1 MGCELI
7 LSPVLPIQLVRLALP
22 LILASGAALAQT
34 APQPT
39 EAPPPPAAAQAPVT
53 PAAETAPAPPP
64 PAPDRGDFKVVY
76 EKVKSP
82 DNRELQEIFR
92 GTQLLEET
100 ARALNEKLALPADVT
115 IAPRE
120 CGAADATWEADKHRI
135 SICYELVGDFAELFL
150 RAAKAVDAEKAGA
163 AVGAANLF
171 VVFHETGHAL
181 ISLYQLPV
189 AGHEEEEAAD
199 QIATLI
205 LLGSGKE
212 GGSTA
217 VDCASTLLA
226 QEKNAAVR
234 ARLAKL
240 PFWSGHGF
248 NEARLTDILCWVY
261 GRDPQA
267 FQELVGD
274 GTLPASRAA
283 GCAAE
288 YEKVA
293 KTWEQ
298 PLAPYL
304 KGWTLLPPP
313 PPPPPPAEP
322 PSPPTSPPPP
332 RP

>member
-1 MGCELI
+1 
-7 LSPVLPIQLVRLALP
+7 VLQAVRRLALP
-22 LILASGAALAQT
+22 LILVSGAALAQPPAET
-34 APQPT
+34 
-39 EAPPPPAAAQAPVT
+39 PPPAAPAPPVEA
-53 PAAETAPAPPP
+53 PPAPPP

-100 ARALNEKLALPADVT
+100 ARALNEKLSLPADVT

-120 CGAADATWEADKHRI
+120 CGAADATWEADRHRI

-150 RAAKAVDAEKAGA
+150 RAAKTVDAGKAGA
-163 AVGAANLF
+163 AVGASNLF
-171 VVFHETGHAL
+171 VVFHETGDAL
-181 ISLYQLPV
+181 ITLYQLPV
-189 AGHEEEEAAD
+189 AGREEEAAD

-217 VDCASTLLA
+217 IDSASVLLA
-226 QEKNAAVR
+226 QEKNAEVR
-234 ARLAKL
+234 AKLARL

-274 GTLPASRAA
+274 GTLPAPRAQ

-288 YEKVA
+288 YETVA
-293 KTWEQ
+293 KTWAE

-304 KGWTLLPPP
+304 KGWTLLPA
-313 PPPPPPAEP
+313 PPPPPAPAEP
-322 PSPPTSPPPP
+322 ASPPPP
-332 RP
+332 PSPAPPRP

>member
-1 MGCELI
+1 MPI
-7 LSPVLPIQLVRLALP
+7 LPAVRRLALS
-22 LILASGAALAQT
+22 LILVSGAALAQS
-34 APQPT
+34 APQPP
-39 EAPPPPAAAQAPVT
+39 EPPPAAAPAQP
-53 PAAETAPAPPP
+53 PAAPGTETAPAPPP

-82 DNRELQEIFR
+82 DIRELQEIFR

-100 ARALNEKLALPADVT
+100 ARALNEKLSLPADVVIT
-115 IAPRE
+115 PRE
-120 CGAADATWEADKHRI
+120 CGAADATWEADKRRI

-150 RAAKAVDAEKAGA
+150 RAAKQPDASQAGNAVA
-163 AVGAANLF
+163 AASLF
-171 VVFHETGHAL
+171 MVFHEAGHAL

-189 AGHEEEEAAD
+189 AGHEEEAAD

-212 GGSTA
+212 GGTTA
-217 VDCASTLLA
+217 VDSTSTLLA

-234 ARLAKL
+234 ARLARL

-274 GTLPASRAA
+274 GTLPAARAQ

-293 KTWEQ
+293 KTWDQ

-322 PSPPTSPPPP
+322 ASPPPSSSPPP

>member
-1 MGCELI
+1 MLRARSVPSLAFSLI
-7 LSPVLPIQLVRLALP
+7 LV
-22 LILASGAALAQT
+22 SGAAVAQS
-34 APQPT
+34 APQPPV
-39 EAPPPPAAAQAPVT
+39 APPAAA
-53 PAAETAPAPPP
+53 PAQPPAIETAPAPPP

-100 ARALNEKLALPADVT
+100 ARALNEKLSLPADVT
-115 IAPRE
+115 ISPRE
-120 CGAADATWEADKHRI
+120 CGAADATWEADKRRI
-135 SICYELVGDFAELFL
+135 SICYELVGDFAALFL
-150 RAAKAVDAEKAGA
+150 RAMKQPDASQVGSSVA
-163 AVGAANLF
+163 AASLF
-171 VVFHETGHAL
+171 VVFHEAGHAL
-181 ISLYQLPV
+181 IHLYQLPV
-189 AGHEEEEAAD
+189 AGREEEAAD

-212 GGSTA
+212 GGTTA
-217 VDCASTLLA
+217 VDSTSTLLT
-226 QEKNAAVR
+226 QEKSSGVR
-234 ARLAKL
+234 AQLAKL

-261 GRDPQA
+261 GRDPQS

-274 GTLPASRAA
+274 GTLPAARAG

-288 YEKVA
+288 YETVA
-293 KTWEQ
+293 KTWSE

-313 PPPPPPAEP
+313 APTEP
-322 PSPPTSPPPP
+322 PSPPPPSSPPPP

>member
-1 MGCELI
+1 
-7 LSPVLPIQLVRLALP
+7 LPIRRLAL
-22 LILASGAALAQT
+22 LLAFIASAAVAQQSP
-34 APQPT
+34 APPASDNPQPPAP
-39 EAPPPPAAAQAPVT
+39 EAQ
-53 PAAETAPAPPP
+53 PAPPP
-64 PAPDRGDFKVVY
+64 PPAKAADAGDFKVVY

-82 DNRELQEIFR
+82 DIRELQEIFR

-100 ARALNEKLALPADVT
+100 ARALNEKLSLPADVT

-120 CGAADATWEADKHRI
+120 CGAADATWEADKRRI

-150 RAAKAVDAEKAGA
+150 RAAKQPDASQAGNAVA
-163 AVGAANLF
+163 AASLF
-171 VVFHETGHAL
+171 MVFHEAGHAL

-189 AGHEEEEAAD
+189 AGHEEEAAD

-212 GGSTA
+212 GGTTA
-217 VDCASTLLA
+217 VDSTSTLLA

-234 ARLAKL
+234 ARLARL

-274 GTLPASRAA
+274 GTLPAARAQ

-293 KTWEQ
+293 KAWDQ

-322 PSPPTSPPPP
+322 ASPPPSSSPPP

>member
-22 LILASGAALAQT
+22 LILLSGAALAQT
-34 APQPT
+34 AQQPP
-39 EAPPPPAAAQAPVT
+39 EAPPAAPAPPVV
-53 PAAETAPAPPP
+53 ETAPAPPP

-100 ARALNEKLALPADVT
+100 ARALNEKLSLPADVT
-115 IAPRE
+115 ITPRE
-120 CGAADATWEADKHRI
+120 CGAADATWEADRHRI

-163 AVGAANLF
+163 VVGAANLF

-189 AGHEEEEAAD
+189 AGHEEEAAD

-217 VDCASTLLA
+217 VDSTSALLA

-234 ARLAKL
+234 AKLAKL

-261 GRDPQA
+261 GRDPLA

-293 KTWEQ
+293 KTWSE

-313 PPPPPPAEP
+313 PPPPPPTEP
-322 PSPPTSPPPP
+322 PSPPPSPSPPPP

>member
-1 MGCELI
+1 ML
-7 LSPVLPIQLVRLALP
+7 QAVRRMALP
-22 LILASGAALAQT
+22 LLLVSGAALAQT
-34 APQPT
+34 PAPEVQ
-39 EAPPPPAAAQAPVT
+39 PPALPVQAPA
-53 PAAETAPAPPP
+53 PETAPAPPP

-82 DNRELQEIFR
+82 DDRELQEIFR

-100 ARALNEKLALPADVT
+100 ARALNEKLALPVDVT
-115 IAPRE
+115 ISPRE

-135 SICYELVGDFAELFL
+135 SICYELVGAFAELFL
-150 RAAKAVDAEKAGA
+150 RASGKAPD
-163 AVGAANLF
+163 ANLVGSAVASATLF
-171 VVFHETGHAL
+171 ALFHETGHAL
-181 ISLYQLPV
+181 IDLYQLQ
-189 AGHEEEEAAD
+189 AADREGAAD
-199 QIATLI
+199 QLAALI

-212 GGSTA
+212 GGTTA
-217 VDCASTLLA
+217 VDSAATLLA
-226 QEKNAAVR
+226 QEKSADVR
-234 ARLAKL
+234 AKLARV

-248 NEARLTDILCWVY
+248 DEARLTSVLCWVY

-274 GTLPASRAA
+274 GTLPAARAE

-293 KTWEQ
+293 KAWGE

-304 KGWTLLPPP
+304 KGWTPVPAPPP
-313 PPPPPPAEP
+313 PPVPTEP
-322 PSPPTSPPPP
+322 PSPPAPSSPPPP